1 MPSKEAQKKPKK
13 TAETK
18 TEKAA
23 AKTASKSVPKKI
35 RERYMQRK
43 KEKTE
48 EKKEAAPNEKAP
60 GAAEKEGAE
69 KKMAPEEKVSPS
81 ADGKPSEQGSKEQKK
96 EQEKRFKIAQDFSR
110 RLIEKFKKSV
120 KSVVV
125 YGSTATGKH
134 KKTSDIDVFVIMD
147 DTKIEQEI
155 PAEIKD
161 RIWNEILRVAKDTNE
176 AGKLPE
182 GQGITIQA
190 FMFLTEFWE
199 NMRTAE
205 AVLIAILRTGV
216 PVFDV
221 GVFMPA
227 KRMLMRGKIPT
238 TKEAVDKK
246 IAAAPEFV
254 TYALSRVKSAAHY
267 MEQGMAAAGQGALM
281 FIGRVPP
288 NKEDVPKALE
298 ESFVKQG
305 LLEEKYVK
313 DAEEIR
319 KFAKELEHKKDEEC
333 KNCGAE
339 VDKYLKMTDE
349 FVKRMEKLVKELE
362 MKKKSTVLMETYK
375 TFLKANV
382 GALKYKGVTPPES
395 LKDLPKVMYEHFPDL
410 KDIHAE
416 LFEHL
421 TRALTMAKEGKESE
435 IPERDVYELREKT
448 KMFVLN
454 LGKKLKEMKDR
465 GEIVVPEKTEEKKE
479 GAKEPVLTE
488 EALRQKASRSAD
500 AGEKM
505 INEKERK
512 K

>member
-1 MPSKEAQKKPKK
+1 MHSKEIPKK
-13 TAETK
+13 HHKEGKKDEKPEGAHTKLHERYIRKEREAKKDDIEKKSDSAEKGKEHEEKKLTAED
-18 TEKAA
+18 
-23 AKTASKSVPKKI
+23 
-35 RERYMQRK
+35 RQRK
-43 KEKTE
+43 KEQ
-48 EKKEAAPNEKAP
+48 EA
-60 GAAEKEGAE
+60 
-69 KKMAPEEKVSPS
+69 
-81 ADGKPSEQGSKEQKK
+81 
-96 EQEKRFKIAQDFSR
+96 RFKIAQDFSR
-110 RLIEKFKKSV
+110 RLIEKFKKTV
-120 KSVVV
+120 KCVVV
-125 YGSTATGKH
+125 YGSTATGNH
-134 KKTSDIDVFVIMD
+134 KKTSDIDTFVVMD

-155 PAEIKD
+155 PQEVKD

-176 AGKLPE
+176 AHKIPE

-205 AVLIAILRTGV
+205 AVLIAILRTGI

-227 KRMLMRGKIPT
+227 KRMLGRGKIPT

-254 TYALSRVKSAAHY
+254 DYARARVKSAAHY
-267 MEQGMAAAGQGALM
+267 LEQGMAAAGQGALM

-288 NKEDVPKALE
+288 NKEEVPKALR
-298 ESFVKQG
+298 ESFVTDG

-333 KNCGAE
+333 KACGAE
-339 VDKYLKMTDE
+339 VDKYLNLTDE
-349 FVKRMEKLVKELE
+349 FVKRMEKLVKDLE
-362 MKKKSTVLMETYK
+362 MKKKSNVLMNTYK

-395 LKDLPKVMYEHFPDL
+395 LKDLPKVMYQHFPEF
-410 KDIHAE
+410 KESHAE

-421 TRALTMAKEGKESE
+421 TRALTMVKEGKENE
-435 IPERDVYELREKT
+435 IPERDIYDLREKT

-454 LGKKLKEMKDR
+454 LGKKLKDMKDR
-465 GEIVVPEKTEEKKE
+465 GEIVVPEEKGKKAEETVMTEE
-479 GAKEPVLTE
+479 
-488 EALRQKASRSAD
+488 
-500 AGEKM
+500 M
-505 INEKERK
+505 INGKEKK